1 MIKKNLELLGIQFK
15 SQLEQYDIH
24 FWWQKKYT
32 EILKSDFENKNE
44 LLISLNNALE
54 DLEKIDISLIN
65 AELKTKLSKNKT
77 PKSSKSSKKNKASY
91 ENKSFNIPKDGGKEG
106 QLRIEKELGLNNNK
120 ISKDNLTSNILIE
133 VNTNQKEQRKQIIL
147 NSRSS
152 LTKIEF
158 NNQRWLNQLEEKEID
173 IVNMLFGINGEEVF
187 TKSEISEVLD
197 ISKTT
202 VEKIKSKAFNQLYND
217 MYKEGKV
224 IYFYKNK
231 EEQVNTTNTWEG
243 KIKKNKEYLRNKFNW
258 IIKEEG
264 LKSNQYSFDDSVV
277 LNEQIIIR
285 DQNGKNIVTYW
296 WDYPNKKWY
305 KKRDSKPQYLN
316 LDRELRNYK
325 SKNSRRIS
333 EQRKQIILNSRSPL
347 TKIKFYNQSWLD
359 QLRKQEIDI
368 VNMLFGING
377 EEVFTKSE
385 ISEILD
391 ISETIVEKIKSKAFN
406 QLHND
411 MRKEEGTSTKI
422 EDERINNKIT
432 SFLKRLFKNF

>member
-1 MIKKNLELLGIQFK
+1 
-15 SQLEQYDIH
+15 
-24 FWWQKKYT
+24 
-32 EILKSDFENKNE
+32 
-44 LLISLNNALE
+44 NNALE

-285 DQNGKNIVTYW
+285 DQNGKN
-296 WDYPNKKWY
+296 
-305 KKRDSKPQYLN
+305 
-316 LDRELRNYK
+316 
-325 SKNSRRIS
+325 
-333 EQRKQIILNSRSPL
+333 
-347 TKIKFYNQSWLD
+347 
-359 QLRKQEIDI
+359 
-368 VNMLFGING
+368 
-377 EEVFTKSE
+377 
-385 ISEILD
+385 
-391 ISETIVEKIKSKAFN
+391 
-406 QLHND
+406 
-411 MRKEEGTSTKI
+411 
-422 EDERINNKIT
+422 
-432 SFLKRLFKNF
+432 

>member
-1 MIKKNLELLGIQFK
+1 
-15 SQLEQYDIH
+15 
-24 FWWQKKYT
+24 
-32 EILKSDFENKNE
+32 
-44 LLISLNNALE
+44 
-54 DLEKIDISLIN
+54 
-65 AELKTKLSKNKT
+65 
-77 PKSSKSSKKNKASY
+77 
-91 ENKSFNIPKDGGKEG
+91 
-106 QLRIEKELGLNNNK
+106 
-120 ISKDNLTSNILIE
+120 
-133 VNTNQKEQRKQIIL
+133 
-147 NSRSS
+147 
-152 LTKIEF
+152 
-158 NNQRWLNQLEEKEID
+158 
-173 IVNMLFGINGEEVF
+173 
-187 TKSEISEVLD
+187 
-197 ISKTT
+197 
-202 VEKIKSKAFNQLYND
+202 
-217 MYKEGKV
+217 
-224 IYFYKNK
+224 
-231 EEQVNTTNTWEG
+231 

-333 EQRKQIILNSRSPL
+333 EQKKQIILNSRSPL
-347 TKIKFYNQSWLD
+347 TKIKFYNQRWLD
-359 QLRKQEIDI
+359 QLEKQEIDI

-377 EEVFTKSE
+377 EEAFTKSE

-406 QLHND
+406 QLYDD
-411 MRKEEGTSTKI
+411 MRMEEGNRTKI
-422 EDERINNKIT
+422 EDKRINNKIT